1 MAANTKTI
9 KRRMKS
15 ITNTK
20 KITKAMELVSAS
32 KMRRA
37 VEATLATRPYA
48 TMARE
53 IMERLSRT
61 EKAAM
66 PLLATRPVGKVL
78 IVLIAATRGLCGSFN
93 TNLYKKTANLLRDP
107 RNLAQHRMAPPSYGH
122 LPFERGG
129 QMSPPFE
136 GGEAAP
142 PTGGAAGVVSIDVL
156 GIGKK
161 SAWIAKKLNL
171 NLIGVFEQLGERPSM
186 DEVLSVT
193 KVAIDDFVAE
203 KYDKVIVVYTD
214 YKSSLA
220 QIPKVRQVLPIS
232 EIDLEKMVTDQ
243 PPRHASGVSAPPFQG
258 GEKEV
263 AATTAHLLG
272 KEGALRPQSEAGVV
286 DFGVDLDDYLFEP
299 NRTEILSTI
308 LPRLVEVQLYQ
319 AVLESSASEQSA
331 RMVAMKNATEAAG
344 DMLQELR
351 LNFNKARQAAITQE
365 ISEIVGGAAALG

>member
-1 MAANTKTI
+1 MPVNTKAI

-15 ITNTK
+15 VTNTK

-53 IMERLSRT
+53 IMERLSQT
-61 EKAAM
+61 EKTAM
-66 PLLATRPVGKVL
+66 PLLAMRPVGRVL

-93 TNLYKKTANLLRDP
+93 TNLCKKTAQLLRDP
-107 RNLAQHRMAPPSYGH
+107 QNLVRHRTADFSNDDD
-122 LPFERGG
+122 LEQSRSSKSEVR
-129 QMSPPFE
+129 SPI
-136 GGEAAP
+136 
-142 PTGGAAGVVSIDVL
+142 IDVL

-161 SAWIAKKLNL
+161 SAWIAKKLGL
-171 NLIGVFEQLGERPSM
+171 NLIGLFENLGERPSM
-186 DEVLSVT
+186 EQVLSAT
-193 KVAIDDFVAE
+193 KIAIDDFVAQ

-214 YKSSLA
+214 YKSSLS

-232 EIDLEKMVTDQ
+232 EIDLEKMAT
-243 PPRHASGVSAPPFQG
+243 
-258 GEKEV
+258 EV
-263 AATTAHLLG
+263 QEIAKQEQDPVMEML
-272 KEGALRPQSEAGVV
+272 
-286 DFGVDLDDYLFEP
+286 LDDYLFEP

-319 AVLESSASEQSA
+319 AILESSASEQSA
-331 RMVAMKNATEAAG
+331 RMVAMKNATDAAS

-365 ISEIVGGAAALG
+365 ISEIVGGAEALG